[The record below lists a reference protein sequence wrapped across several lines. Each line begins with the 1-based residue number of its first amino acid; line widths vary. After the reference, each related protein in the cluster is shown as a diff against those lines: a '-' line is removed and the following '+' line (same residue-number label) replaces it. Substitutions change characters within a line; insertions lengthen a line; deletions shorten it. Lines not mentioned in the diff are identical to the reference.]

1 MTENVDQEHMENA
14 ELICPITLQLFLDPV
29 KATDGHVYERDAITR
44 WILQH
49 GTSPFTRQP
58 LQISDFIP
66 DDYLR
71 NLSRQ
76 RRSSRVSYNA
86 QNDTVTFSSFEYPSI
101 NNRQINPSINNPI
114 VINVQIRDYSKK
126 IVPLIILISF
136 IFPVSLITGIV
147 VGLKN
152 SFSQGN

>member
-1 MTENVDQEHMENA
+1 MTENVDQENVENA

-58 LQISDFIP
+58 LQITDLIP

-76 RRSSRVSYNA
+76 RRNSTVSYNA
-86 QNDTVTFSSFEYPSI
+86 QNNTVTLPPLRRIPRNFHRVAPVE
-101 NNRQINPSINNPI
+101 INNPI
-114 VINVQIRDYSKK
+114 RISKHRCR
-126 IVPLIILISF
+126 IIICIILAI
-136 IFPVSLITGIV
+136 IIPVAAIIAAVLATR
-147 VGLKN
+147 N
-152 SFSQGN
+152 FQGK